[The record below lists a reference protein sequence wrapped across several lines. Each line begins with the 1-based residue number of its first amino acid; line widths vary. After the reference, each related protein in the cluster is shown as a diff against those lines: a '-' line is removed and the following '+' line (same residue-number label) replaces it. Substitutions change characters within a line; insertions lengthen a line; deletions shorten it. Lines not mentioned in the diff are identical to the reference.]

1 MLTTTTQERE
11 KAHSHSTSWKI
22 YLGLGL
28 LTVFV
33 ILIRS
38 RLLDFPLERDEGEY
52 AYFGQLIL
60 QGIPPYE
67 LAYNMKFPGTYLA
80 YALFLKVFGETTIG
94 IHIGL
99 LWLNLLTIFLL
110 FQVGRRLFNPYAGL
124 ITAVA
129 YALLSYSPTVLG
141 FAGHATHFVVAA
153 AVGGLLLL
161 LYALE
166 QQSSA
171 AYWSAGFCFGTAV
184 LMKQP
189 GIFFSVF
196 AILAVLYSYRHQRY
210 MTTLGSL
217 FRLTTGML
225 VPFTLVLLWL
235 SQTGVL
241 EKFWFWTIDYA
252 WHYTQQISPTPS
264 EIFTHFKQQFI
275 FVSQGFTGFWVI
287 ALLGLGWQTWQ
298 ALVIKQERAVILLLF
313 TLCAFLSI
321 TPGFYFRPHYF
332 VTLLPAVALL
342 IGAFFN
348 RLAEMSKPKIRHFL
362 SLLLFAALS
371 TAPLKYHA
379 EYFFRSHPLALSRII
394 YGLNPFIESIVL
406 AEFIK
411 QHSVHDETIAVLGSE
426 PQIYFYSHRH
436 SATGHI
442 YTYPLM
448 EKHPY
453 SLAMQQQMA
462 REIGAAKPSFLVVV
476 NARTSWLRQPQSPT
490 YIFDW
495 LSDYVTRHPF
505 RLVGVVDIAHPPQ
518 GTTYK
523 WFVEAQNYQPKSKYF
538 IQVFW
543 RANK

>member
-11 KAHSHSTSWKI
+11 KAHYHSISWKI
-22 YLGLGL
+22 SLGLVL

-94 IHIGL
+94 IHFGL
-99 LWLNLLTIFLL
+99 LCLNLLTLFLL
-110 FQVGRRLFNPYAGL
+110 FQVGRRLFSPYAGL

-166 QQSSA
+166 QHSSA

-189 GIFFSVF
+189 GIFFSAF

-217 FRLTTGML
+217 FRLIAGMV

-235 SQTGVL
+235 SQTGAL
-241 EKFWFWTIDYA
+241 EKFLFWTFDYA
-252 WHYTQQISPTPS
+252 WHYTQQISPTSS

-275 FVSQGFTGFWVI
+275 AVSQGFTSFWVI
-287 ALLGLGWQTWQ
+287 ALLGLGWQAWQ
-298 ALVIKQERAVILLLF
+298 ALAIKQERAVVLLFF

-348 RLAEMSKPKIRHFL
+348 ALAEVSRPKNMRVL
-362 SLLLFAALS
+362 SLILFAALS
-371 TAPLKYHA
+371 ATALKYHA
-379 EYFFRSHPLALSRII
+379 EYFFRAHPIALSRII
-394 YGLNPFIESIVL
+394 YGQNPFIESIVI

-411 QHSVHDETIAVLGSE
+411 QHSVPGETIAVLGSE
-426 PQIYFYSHRH
+426 PQIYFYSRRH
-436 SATGHI
+436 SATGYI

-453 SLAMQQQMA
+453 SLVMQKQMA
-462 REIGAAKPSFLVVV
+462 REIGAAKPRFLVVV
-476 NARTSWLRQPQSPT
+476 NVPTSWLRRPQSPT
-490 YIFDW
+490 YLFDW
-495 LSDYVTRHPF
+495 LNDYVTRHPY
-505 RLVGVVDIAHPPQ
+505 RLAGVADIAPSHQ
-518 GTTYK
+518 DTIYK

-538 IQVFW
+538 ILVFW